1 MPDTEFMTREGGA
14 AAEPSVNLDELSS
27 SVDFVLRRARLA
39 VHQDLLAS
47 MAAEDIRPAQY
58 AVLVVLGANPG
69 LRQNQVC
76 AALEIRTTNFVTL
89 FDGLE
94 SRRLAERRPIAGDR
108 RARGL
113 FLTDAGALTLARLK
127 VLQAQHEARFAAR
140 LGAEGKQ
147 QLVSLLQ
154 RLTDPAF
161 D

>member
-14 AAEPSVNLDELSS
+14 AEPPVNLDELASS
-27 SVDFVLRRARLA
+27 IAFALRRARLA

-47 MAAEDIRPAQY
+47 LARHDIRPAQY

-76 AALEIRTTNFVTL
+76 AALDIRTTNFVTL

-94 SRRLAERRPIAGDR
+94 TRDLAERQPIAGDR

-113 FLTDAGALTLARLK
+113 FLTAAGATALARLAA
-127 VLQAQHEARFAAR
+127 LQAEHEARFTAR
-140 LGAEGKQ
+140 VGTEGKR
-147 QLVSLLQ
+147 QLLSLLH
-154 RLTDPAF
+154 RLTDPVF